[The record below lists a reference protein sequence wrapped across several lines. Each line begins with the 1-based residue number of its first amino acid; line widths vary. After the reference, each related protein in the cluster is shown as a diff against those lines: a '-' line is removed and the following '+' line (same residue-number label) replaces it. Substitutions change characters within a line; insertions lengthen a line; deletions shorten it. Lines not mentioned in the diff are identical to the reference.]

1 MAISSLTLLQT
12 SPVIMSRSSN
22 HTRIGAEQQGD
33 SFRAVEASE
42 RIGVH
47 LWLRCR
53 LTLFQSLAAKVS
65 EGVPHLQG
73 KTEEAL
79 QVLQDGLD
87 ECVRWGELDVQGLLM
102 LEGAK
107 LEARRGKTQNSM
119 AMLKE
124 TIDLLSGGTS
134 LPLGS
139 TLTLARALLLLSD
152 LREGQNT
159 TLLNLLYALL
169 KNELRA
175 FGLSVVMENGQMGL
189 FLPKPSNIYLPYLQ
203 LLNQDTLQM
212 GD

>member
-1 MAISSLTLLQT
+1 
-12 SPVIMSRSSN
+12 MSRSSN